1 MICFFYFVHLNNVIL
16 IILNIVNVLMNM
28 DKKNILSVKNLEKIY
43 NTKDAPNTHAL
54 NNLNLDVKEGEIF
67 GLLGPNGAGKT
78 TFINILAGTV
88 TKTSGQVNVW
98 GFDLDKNP
106 RQVKASI
113 GIVPQEI
120 NLDPFFSPRKL
131 LELQAG
137 LYGIKKKD
145 RITDTILKL
154 VSLDKQANS
163 YARSLSGGMKR
174 RLLMAK
180 ALVHQPP
187 IIFLDEPTAGVDVEL
202 RQNLWENVKS
212 LNEQGVTIILTTHYL
227 EEAEK
232 MCGRIAIL
240 NKGNVVALDTTKNLL
255 DKIQTKKVII
265 KTDKNTNIQNEDLP
279 SLKIISNSQSKISVS
294 YEKSKMN
301 IEQLINFIKKNDVK
315 IIDISTDDGDLE
327 DVFLRLIK
335 S

>member
-1 MICFFYFVHLNNVIL
+1 
-16 IILNIVNVLMNM
+16 MN
-28 DKKNILSVKNLEKIY
+28 KKNVLSVKNLNKIY
-43 NTKDAPNTHAL
+43 KSKNSNPINAL

-88 TKTSGQVNVW
+88 IKTSGEVNVW
-98 GFDLDKNP
+98 GFNLDKNP
-106 RQVKASI
+106 RQVRASI
-113 GIVPQEI
+113 GIVPQEVV
-120 NLDPFFSPRKL
+120 LDPFFSPKKS

-137 LYGIKKKD
+137 LYGVKKKE

-174 RLLMAK
+174 RLLIAK

-202 RQNLWENVKS
+202 RKNLWENVKS
-212 LNEQGVTIILTTHYL
+212 LNNQGVTIILTTHYL

-232 MCGRIAIL
+232 MCNRIGIL
-240 NKGNVVALDTTKNLL
+240 NKGNLVALDSTKNLL
-255 DKIQTKKVII
+255 NKIQTKKVTFKINKRI
-265 KTDKNTNIQNEDLP
+265 EIQDNVLD
-279 SLKIISNSQSKISVS
+279 SLKILSNEENEICVS
-294 YEKSKMN
+294 YEKSKIN
-301 IEQLINFIKKNDVK
+301 IEEIINLLKKSNVQ
-315 IIDISTDDGDLE
+315 IYDISTDDGDLE
-327 DVFLRLIK
+327 DVFLLLTK
-335 S
+335 N

>member
-1 MICFFYFVHLNNVIL
+1 M
-16 IILNIVNVLMNM
+16 
-28 DKKNILSVKNLEKIY
+28 KQKNILSVKNLKKIY
-43 NTKDAPNTHAL
+43 SSKEDKDNHAL
-54 NNLNLDVKEGEIF
+54 NDLNLDVKEGEIF

-88 TKTSGQVNVW
+88 IKTSGQVNVW

-106 RQVKASI
+106 RQVRASI
-113 GIVPQEI
+113 GIVPQEV

-137 LYGIKKKD
+137 LYGIKEKD

-154 VSLDKQANS
+154 VSLEKQANS

-187 IIFLDEPTAGVDVEL
+187 IVFLDEPTAGVDVEL
-202 RQNLWENVKS
+202 RQNLWKNVRL
-212 LNEQGVTIILTTHYL
+212 LNELGVTIILTTHYL
-227 EEAEK
+227 EEAEE
-232 MCGRIAIL
+232 MCDRIAIL
-240 NKGNVVALDTTKNLL
+240 NKGNIVALDSTKNLL
-255 DKIQTKKVII
+255 DRIQTKKVTF
-265 KTDKNTNIQNEDLP
+265 KTDKIIDIKDEDIY
-279 SLKIISNSQSKISVS
+279 SLKVISNLDTEICVS
-294 YEKSKMN
+294 YEKNKIN
-301 IEQLINFIKKNDVK
+301 IEELIALIKKNNVK
-315 IIDISTDDGDLE
+315 IIDISTDDVDLE

-335 S
+335 N